1 MIAVKNLL
9 CLAAEMPLKP
19 LLPFFTDCMVELFI
33 KLMLKH
39 TQLLPNQIFASPFR
53 QATTDLV
60 LLVFPL
66 FLEAVVEALIHQV
79 V

>member
-1 MIAVKNLL
+1 M
-9 CLAAEMPLKP
+9 
-19 LLPFFTDCMVELFI
+19 

-39 TQLLPNQIFASPFR
+39 TRLLPNQIFASPFR

-79 V
+79 I

>member
-1 MIAVKNLL
+1 
-9 CLAAEMPLKP
+9 
-19 LLPFFTDCMVELFI
+19 MVELFI

-39 TQLLPNQIFASPFR
+39 IQLLPNQIFASSFR

-60 LLVFPL
+60 LLTFPL
-66 FLEAVVEALIHQV
+66 LLEAVVEALIHQV